1 MRLKY
6 KYRVYSLLFIFTLI
20 FIVILLQLFNVQ
32 IIKSNGIISEAQRQF
47 FKRLIVLRGDI
58 RDRNGDLLVLDV
70 ITYDLYNNVRK
81 LSSIPEEKI
90 LHLASLLK
98 ITPDELKIKLSQ
110 KKYTKIFPGI
120 NEKLA
125 NSIREMKVGFV
136 YLEPNV
142 TRTYPHKKMA
152 AQIIGFVNKE
162 QKGQHGIELYH
173 QNILTQISDKSKKS
187 YLFPK
192 GTNIVLTIDSILQ
205 EYAEKELLTAVTK
218 SRAERG
224 AIIVMSPKTG
234 EIYAWSAYPN
244 FDPNIFYKEKYLK
257 NWSITDIYQP
267 GSTFKVITIA
277 SALENMTIQKN
288 SSFYDP
294 GFIKVTNR
302 IIKNHHKA
310 KPQQINLLELF
321 KQSSNVATSQVGLSM
336 KPEIFYNS
344 IKSFMIGTKTN
355 IDLPGESNGLL
366 LDHKKWRTIDLATTG
381 FGQGAVS
388 VTPIQLVSAISTVA
402 NHGIWVQPHLLKGIW
417 DDEYKIVNKSPYNI
431 TEQNVISADTADFVS
446 DLLKQSVEQNLA
458 AMSYIAGNVPG
469 FKVAGKTGTAQKI
482 RPDGKGYWAGHTVA
496 SFIGYLPAE
505 DPQILALVV
514 VDDPK
519 TGGGWGNT
527 ICGPVFNNIAKMAA
541 KRFLKDSVSKQ
552 ITSTSMTKT
561 TE

>member
-6 KYRVYSLLFIFTLI
+6 KYRVYALLFIFILI

-90 LHLASLLK
+90 LRLASLLK
-98 ITPDELKIKLSQ
+98 ITPDELKTKLGQ

-120 NEKLA
+120 NERLA

-136 YLEPNV
+136 YLEPKV

-152 AQIIGFVNKE
+152 AQIIGFVNRD

-173 QNILTQISDKSKKS
+173 QNILTQITDKSKKN

-205 EYAEKELLTAVTK
+205 EYAEKELLAAVTK

-234 EIYAWSAYPN
+234 ELYAWSAYPS
-244 FDPNIFYKEKYLK
+244 FDPNIFYKEKCLK

-267 GSTFKVITIA
+267 GSTFKIITIA
-277 SALENMTIQKN
+277 SALENMTIQKT

-302 IIKNHHKA
+302 IIRNHNKT

-321 KQSSNVATSQVGLSM
+321 KQSSNVAASQVGLSM
-336 KPEIFYNS
+336 KPETFYNS

-388 VTPIQLVSAISTVA
+388 VTPIQLVSAISAVA

-431 TEQNVISADTADFVS
+431 TEQNVISSDTADFVS

-482 RPDGKGYWAGHTVA
+482 RPDGKGYWVGHTVA

-527 ICGPVFNNIAKMAA
+527 VCGPVFNNIAKMAT
-541 KRFLKDSVSKQ
+541 KRFLKDFTPKQ
-552 ITSTSMTKT
+552 ITLPNMTET